1 MKHYAAEMLGERNIQ
16 YSFNTNEDIEKLKL
30 NMQQRKNLYLIYKE
44 AVHNA
49 VKYAHCSKV
58 EIDFEQ
64 ADHSLSLSINDDG
77 KGFNTQQPS
86 EGNGLVNMK
95 RRAEEIKADFE
106 ISSLIGKGTQLQVIC
121 KIT

>member
-16 YSFNTNEDIEKLKL
+16 YSFDTNENIEKLKL

-49 VKYAHCSKV
+49 VKYAQCNKV
-58 EIDFEQ
+58 EIDFGQ
-64 ADHSLSLSINDDG
+64 ADHYLRLSINDDG
-77 KGFNTQQPS
+77 KGFDKQQTI

-95 RRAEEIKADFE
+95 RRAEEIK
-106 ISSLIGKGTQLQVIC
+106 
-121 KIT
+121 